1 MTVRACKHI
10 DLLVV
15 TFDSR
20 SDFEST
26 RARFDERVPLLDP
39 AVSANLV
46 ISQPAWSQV
55 QAAITPAIGPSGF
68 LAVSRLDQGALMSLR
83 GPAVHAT
90 QYLVGNPLIAT
101 EVITGAPEGSLFAPF
116 QAAVYADQR
125 GVHVSYMLPS
135 SLFNSLD
142 DDGVA
147 AIGDRLDAKIEA
159 TVAEVC
165 ELPRSDA
172 QEDMTAEDDPGREHE
187 SEAEAPAPVAET
199 PTRLQQAASGMAEAQ
214 AWKGQQI
221 ARGWRRLVNAL
232 RRREKRGGYVRP
244 ASWSPSITERSA
256 SERQDW
262 PEQLVQPTS
271 SSRSR

>member
-10 DLLVV
+10 DLSVV

-26 RARFDERVPLLDP
+26 RARFDERFPLLDP
-39 AVSANLV
+39 GVTTNLV

-55 QAAITPAIGPSGF
+55 QAAIIPTLGPSGF
-68 LAVSRLDQGALMSLR
+68 LAVSRLDQGALMSLH
-83 GPAVHAT
+83 GPALHAT

-101 EVITGAPEGSLFAPF
+101 EVITSAPEGSLFAPF

-135 SLFNSLD
+135 SLFKSLD
-142 DDGVA
+142 DDAIA
-147 AIGDRLDAKIEA
+147 AIGDRLDAEIEA

-165 ELPRSDA
+165 ELLQSDA
-172 QEDMTAEDDPGREHE
+172 QEDMTAEDDRDREHE
-187 SEAEAPAPVAET
+187 RETEASAGAAET
-199 PTRLQQAASGMAEAQ
+199 PTRLQQAASEMAEAQ

-221 ARGWRRLVNAL
+221 AKGWRQVVNAL
-232 RRREKRGGYVRP
+232 RRREEGGG
-244 ASWSPSITERSA
+244 
-256 SERQDW
+256 
-262 PEQLVQPTS
+262 
-271 SSRSR
+271 